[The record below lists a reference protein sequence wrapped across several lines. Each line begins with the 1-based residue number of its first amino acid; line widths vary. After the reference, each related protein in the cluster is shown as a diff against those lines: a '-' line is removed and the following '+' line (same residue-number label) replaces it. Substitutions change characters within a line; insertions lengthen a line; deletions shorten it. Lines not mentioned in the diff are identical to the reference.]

1 MTSVT
6 HRCALLASRRGAVS
20 SPCFRYQHTTELE
33 VNDHARARVHTYIH
47 THAYTEQTMLYYY
60 YYHDYYYYYY
70 STIIII
76 TIIII
81 IISPYVYFSSV
92 LRVSQIVRYEE
103 AEARRPA
110 TAASKFGARDC
121 QTSLFLAIS
130 LVVTGISGRVVHTSF
145 GLTFQ
150 IVRDV

>member
-1 MTSVT
+1 
-6 HRCALLASRRGAVS
+6 
-20 SPCFRYQHTTELE
+20 
-33 VNDHARARVHTYIH
+33 
-47 THAYTEQTMLYYY
+47 MLYYY
-60 YYHDYYYYYY
+60 YYYYYYY

-76 TIIII
+76 TIIIV
-81 IISPYVYFSSV
+81 ISPFTFPPFYAF
-92 LRVSQIVRYEE
+92 LRLYEE

-130 LVVTGISGRVVHTSF
+130 LVVTGMSGCLVHTSF
-145 GLTFQ
+145 GLTLR